1 MWSCLS
7 DISSEKRLVWVLHMH
22 KNATTCV
29 CLTLHLS
36 ACTHIHE
43 CMSTYGSTEHHRPT
57 CLCNQSATMLFSV
70 ILAANW
76 PFQDRS
82 PISARQWFIMSC
94 ESAVTSLFPITL
106 KWAWSDFAK
115 VEYCHWRSLTS
126 WDHGRNLSEY
136 STHSKSLQD
145 WHLHWAFTR
154 CRV

>member
-22 KNATTCV
+22 KHTRGHTHV
-29 CLTLHLS
+29 HTPSLCL
-36 ACTHIHE
+36 HE

-57 CLCNQSATMLFSV
+57 CLCNQSASTLFSG
-70 ILAANW
+70 IFAADW
-76 PFQDRS
+76 PFQDRN

-94 ESAVTSLFPITL
+94 KSAVTSLFLITL

-115 VEYCHWRSLTS
+115 AEYCHWRSLNS
-126 WDHGRNLSEY
+126 WDHSLNLSEY

-145 WHLHWAFTR
+145 WHLHLAFTR